1 MKTEVL
7 GWLSSLIL
15 LATIAKQIHKQW
27 QERTSA
33 GVSRWLFI
41 GQFVASC
48 GFAVYSY
55 LIHSWVF
62 VATNSMMACAAVIG
76 LAIHHT
82 SRNARRNGSAEAR

>member
-1 MKTEVL
+1 LKSEIL

-27 QERTSA
+27 QQRTSA

-41 GQFVASC
+41 GQLTAST

-62 VATNSMMACAAVIG
+62 VVTNSMMACAAGIG
-76 LAIHHT
+76 LVIHFK
-82 SRNARRNGSAEAR
+82 SRAATPAESTDG